1 MILRWVGRY
10 FIWDTVDAIINFVD
24 IGFVVHGLACLAI
37 YLGRLY
43 VYFSVRVRRLAL
55 AKYRV

>member
-1 MILRWVGRY
+1 MGRY

-37 YLGRLY
+37 YLGS
-43 VYFSVRVRRLAL
+43 FVRRSIRVGRLAL
-55 AKYRV
+55 AESRV